1 MQPRTLAVLA
11 DSVVAPV
18 HQTHVRVSLMVS
30 FHNPQTCHV
39 LRFSTTNWIYCHN
52 NIVCHMTLQ
61 CQDMLCLT
69 SCAGEQLVSTAQ
81 LSTRLKHFGKGQIG
95 KPLGLWHVIPVSK
108 NSQAT
113 QSWHAFSE

>member
-1 MQPRTLAVLA
+1 MSRLAFQHHKL
-11 DSVVAPV
+11 DLLS
-18 HQTHVRVSLMVS
+18 Q
-30 FHNPQTCHV
+30 Q
-39 LRFSTTNWIYCHN
+39 YCLP
-52 NIVCHMTLQ
+52 HMTLQ